1 MHSDQQVVHDALRER
16 ILTGNERIKV
26 DALKKVK
33 LRVEFSVSVE
43 MSTFSIGV
51 KLPFFKKTYVYQI
64 ELRQITLQRDIK
76 F

>member
-51 KLPFFKKTYVYQI
+51 KLPFF
-64 ELRQITLQRDIK
+64 
-76 F
+76 